1 METTSGQFDGENE
14 KLVMIS
20 KIMKVV
26 LEALPDWLLRRE
38 KWRSA
43 ALLGHSGPRR
53 TGVRLRS
60 SFGRAL
66 HPTPFDDADVDSKK
80 FIQSGK
86 VPSGAFG

>member
-1 METTSGQFDGENE
+1 
-14 KLVMIS
+14 MI
-20 KIMKVV
+20 VV
-26 LEALPDWLLRRE
+26 LKALPDWMLRRE

-43 ALLGHSGPRR
+43 ALLGHSGPQR

-66 HPTPFDDADVDSKK
+66 HLTPFDDADVDSKK

-86 VPSGAFG
+86 VSPARLGGAPDCIVIRLKLFCLL